1 MTASR
6 IALAAAAAA
15 VIFAS
20 AAHAQPITD
29 VYALAITSPASGTA
43 TYAVQVAEA
52 PLPGRASANAP
63 AGNAAF
69 NTSAD
74 RPFVVASPLSGRGR
88 TDAIG
93 TFLDFGS

>member
-6 IALAAAAAA
+6 IALAAAAA

-20 AAHAQPITD
+20 AAHAQPVTD
-29 VYALAITSPASGTA
+29 VYAYADTTPATGVA

-52 PLPGRASANAP
+52 PLPGRATANAP

-69 NTSAD
+69 GTATD
-74 RPFVVASPLSGRGR
+74 RPFVVAAPETGRGR
-88 TDAIG
+88 TDTIG
-93 TFLDFGS
+93 TYADFGS